1 MPAAPGDSPL
11 PQSHRAPQGPG
22 RRNPGQ
28 KWPKGEIKSGR
39 TRGKPARGAL
49 CPWNSPGMM
58 LRALALPVPRSPL
71 SCPHPTS
78 RSSFLLIILLF
89 REWKNG
95 KARGVPKNPGKPREW
110 EGRERGGGCIL
121 GESRSVS
128 PRLWEQHPVGFYS
141 LHPAAWP
148 FPASHTRALRFS
160 SPCSE
165 NEGKRASARAG
176 NSVLAPQ
183 GCESSPRVVGN
194 AGTPALELHFG
205 VLGGN
210 QAGK

>member
-1 MPAAPGDSPL
+1 MAKGRNKIKQNQRKTSPGSSVSLEQPRDDAQGSGSPRAAFSPLLSPPHLPWLFSPHHPFIQGMEKREGTGCSQKSRKAPG
-11 PQSHRAPQGPG
+11 
-22 RRNPGQ
+22 
-28 KWPKGEIKSGR
+28 
-39 TRGKPARGAL
+39 
-49 CPWNSPGMM
+49 
-58 LRALALPVPRSPL
+58 V
-71 SCPHPTS
+71 
-78 RSSFLLIILLF
+78 
-89 REWKNG
+89 
-95 KARGVPKNPGKPREW
+95 
-110 EGRERGGGCIL
+110 GREGEGGGCIL